1 MVDIFLRDFS
11 SVEDYQE
18 LTFITLICFLFISS
32 ITFLI
37 IFLELFLANVR
48 IPQIVID
55 LFALFFYCY
64 LDLCLILSHHSS
76 DVFHLLPKVFIRLF
90 LSSNH
95 FLTSILS

>member
-1 MVDIFLRDFS
+1 MVDIFLRDFP
-11 SVEDYQE
+11 SVEDYHYSYS
-18 LTFITLICFLFISS
+18 FLFISS